1 PTDDRVYTMYHGTN
15 VASAKAICSEGFR
28 QSAGGMLGRGVYVSR
43 NIDKARRYPLDTE
56 DHLKVILKL
65 EVDVGKVKKIDS
77 QNHPLRLTW
86 HDEGYDTAW
95 VPAGCGMVT
104 SQLEEDCVW
113 DPERV
118 KVVDITKLFG
128 SVLVS
133 MPNVQGGESP
143 KDDRRYIMYHGTDVQ
158 GAHGILTQ
166 GFRRSARGMLGPGVY
181 VSRDIEKARR
191 YPIGKPENTKVILK
205 LRVNVGRVKKIDGQ
219 DHPLRL
225 TWHDEGYDT
234 AWVPRGCGMVTSE
247 LEEDCVWD
255 PERITVVGVE
265 EAPSSKMKTTF
276 LAMLNPN

>member
-1 PTDDRVYTMYHGTN
+1 MNPETISSETIAPTWSLQADITPTDDRVYTMYHGTN

-118 KVVDITKLFG
+118 KVI
-128 SVLVS
+128 
-133 MPNVQGGESP
+133 
-143 KDDRRYIMYHGTDVQ
+143 
-158 GAHGILTQ
+158 GIEEAPVGQIATL
-166 GFRRSARGMLGPGVY
+166 RS
-181 VSRDIEKARR
+181 K
-191 YPIGKPENTKVILK
+191 IGKPSKTVQIFVVNFQGSTRTYDMSLSDRVQQLKVKIHREEGVPPREQILTFESQQLEGERT
-205 LRVNVGRVKKIDGQ
+205 LRSYNIRAQSTIQLQARLRGGQ
-219 DHPLRL
+219 
-225 TWHDEGYDT
+225 
-234 AWVPRGCGMVTSE
+234 S
-247 LEEDCVWD
+247 
-255 PERITVVGVE
+255 
-265 EAPSSKMKTTF
+265 
-276 LAMLNPN
+276 